1 MQPHTTTFTSGF
13 IRFRYLS
20 LLIFAMAVSS
30 AFSRTLQV
38 FTMTKSASSW
48 LLVSTHPHMSS
59 SWAII
64 AESYSFIWQP
74 YVAKWY
80 FFMRVNL
87 EKYFCYT

>member
-1 MQPHTTTFTSGF
+1 M
-13 IRFRYLS
+13 
-20 LLIFAMAVSS
+20 FAMAVSS

-38 FTMTKSASSW
+38 FTMIKSASSW
-48 LLVSTHPHMSS
+48 LLVSTQPHMSS

-80 FFMRVNL
+80 FFMRVKIAFL
-87 EKYFCYT
+87 DF